1 MSRVLFA
8 GVLILLSGSTLSA
21 QITTYIAPPRPPA
34 ASPQAVAAA
43 DSGRRDSVQT
53 ATVTNMKAWVDS
65 AAGIAVP
72 ARVGVGTDSSA
83 LKNDPGR
90 PVTET
95 FSDGQVAPATASD
108 MPALAVFGVLAL
120 AVGAGLLANRSR
132 G

>member
-21 QITTYIAPPRPPA
+21 QITTYIAPRPPA

-43 DSGRRDSVQT
+43 DSVRRDSVQT